1 MKTIL
6 LLRHAKSS
14 GDAGVASDRE
24 RPLADRGIKAAR
36 RVGRFLGHLQ
46 QGPARVLSSPAVRA
60 LDTAR
65 LAADAGGWGYPVQTV
80 PEFYSASSTDV
91 FERLRLEAD
100 DVDTLLLVGHE
111 PTWSEVTVELIGG
124 GAVRFPTAAL
134 AQIALPVDRWRE
146 VGRGRGELIWFVTPR
161 LLRHLSL

>member
-1 MKTIL
+1 MALPRSTDT
-6 LLRHAKSS
+6 RATTFS
-14 GDAGVASDRE
+14 
-24 RPLADRGIKAAR
+24 R
-36 RVGRFLGHLQ
+36 R
-46 QGPARVLSSPAVRA
+46 SK
-60 LDTAR
+60 
-65 LAADAGGWGYPVQTV
+65 TV

-91 FERLRLEAD
+91 FGRLRLEAD
-100 DVDTLLLVGHE
+100 DVDTLLLVGHG